1 MCGAATISTTS
12 SVRCSVLSSEGYA
25 LYTGTGGTA
34 SMSGTPESSPSM
46 PDPWAEAADVAFRS
60 PLIAQ
65 TCPLCGRDG
74 LRATWNV
81 VDLKSRMAAIDLACA
96 LCGAKKNL
104 RLPLPAD
111 APNVFPLERVAMIGP
126 VVERQLRESLERIRK
141 LAEESPVAEFTT
153 SPLWG
158 EAAWSSTTFRWHP
171 TSAAPPVMGIVF
183 SNAEKGRELFRGL
196 IEEIGNTDEA
206 GEIRVSI
213 IEGDVPGQRP
223 GYSVH
228 IGPDPDALRAL
239 GTFEDI
245 IVDHTTLLMFG
256 QLNRMYP
263 IPGQP
268 NLLQR
273 FKLEFA
279 KHKEFLLAPVT
290 RRADGQLWVDVE
302 LGVIKKSVQFRDLA
316 DINEG
321 DVDAAALALPLL
333 ITPPPD

>member
-12 SVRCSVLSSEGYA
+12 SVRCSVLSSEDYA
-25 LYTGTGGTA
+25 LYTGTGGMA

-46 PDPWAEAADVAFRS
+46 PDPWAEAADDAFRH
-60 PLIAQ
+60 PLTVL
-65 TCPLCGRDG
+65 TCPQCGRDG

-81 VDLKSRMAAIDLACA
+81 VDLKSREANVDLACGI
-96 LCGAKKNL
+96 CGATRNL
-104 RLPLPAD
+104 RLPLPAGV
-111 APNVFPLERVAMIGP
+111 PNVFPLERITTVDP
-126 VVERQLRESLERIRK
+126 VVELQLRETAERARR
-141 LAEESPVAEFTT
+141 LASQSPVARFTT
-153 SPLWG
+153 SPLWI

-183 SNAEKGRELFRGL
+183 SNAEKGRQLFRGL
-196 IEEIGNTDEA
+196 IEEFGNADEA
-206 GEIRVSI
+206 EEIRVSI

-245 IVDHTTLLMFG
+245 IVDHTTLLMLG

-263 IPGQP
+263 IPGRP

-273 FKLEFA
+273 FKLEFP

-302 LGVIKKSVQFRDLA
+302 LGIIKKSIHFRDLA

-333 ITPPPD
+333 ITPRPE

>member
-1 MCGAATISTTS
+1 MSIAPEE
-12 SVRCSVLSSEGYA
+12 SEPLPNA
-25 LYTGTGGTA
+25 
-34 SMSGTPESSPSM
+34 
-46 PDPWAEAADVAFRS
+46 WAEAAEQAFRRS
-60 PLIAQ
+60 LTAVA
-65 TCPLCGRDG
+65 CPHCREAG
-74 LRATWNV
+74 LRVTWNI
-81 VDLKSRMAAIDLACA
+81 VDFKSREAEVDLACGI
-96 LCGAKKNL
+96 CGAKRNL
-104 RLPLPAD
+104 RLPLPGD
-111 APNVFPLERVAMIGP
+111 VPNVFPLERITMVGP
-126 VVERQLRESLERIRK
+126 VVEAQLREAVDRFRK
-141 LAEESPVAEFTT
+141 LASCSPIAGFTT
-153 SPLWG
+153 SPLWI
-158 EAAWSSTTFRWHP
+158 EAGWSSTTFRWHP

-196 IEEIGNTDEA
+196 IEEFGNADEA
-206 GEIRVSI
+206 EELRVSI

-239 GTFEDI
+239 GTFEDV
-245 IVDHTTLLMFG
+245 IVDHTTLLMLG

-302 LGVIKKSVQFRDLA
+302 LGIIKKSIHFRDLA

-333 ITPPPD
+333 ITPRPE

>member
-1 MCGAATISTTS
+1 
-12 SVRCSVLSSEGYA
+12 
-25 LYTGTGGTA
+25 
-34 SMSGTPESSPSM
+34 
-46 PDPWAEAADVAFRS
+46 
-60 PLIAQ
+60 
-65 TCPLCGRDG
+65 
-74 LRATWNV
+74 
-81 VDLKSRMAAIDLACA
+81 
-96 LCGAKKNL
+96 
-104 RLPLPAD
+104 
-111 APNVFPLERVAMIGP
+111 
-126 VVERQLRESLERIRK
+126 
-141 LAEESPVAEFTT
+141 
-153 SPLWG
+153 
-158 EAAWSSTTFRWHP
+158 
-171 TSAAPPVMGIVF
+171 MGIVF
-183 SNAEKGRELFRGL
+183 SNAEKGRELFRRL
-196 IEEIGNTDEA
+196 VKQFGNTDDIHEL
-206 GEIRVSI
+206 RVSI

-239 GTFEDI
+239 GTFEDV
-245 IVDHTTLLMFG
+245 IVDHTTLLLFG

-302 LGVIKKSVQFRDLA
+302 LGIIKKSIHFRDLA

-333 ITPPPD
+333 ITPRPE